1 MKNKVDKLD
10 VDKLVT
16 VSFDL
21 SKLSDAVKICVLNK
35 TEYDELVKKVS
46 AIQATD
52 TSNLV
57 KKLIK
62 TQKLVKLKKKK
73 KIQIMI
79 TNKYITI
86 QELNKLT
93 AENVPARLNPANL
106 ATKAHINDIVEKT
119 F

>member
-73 KIQIMI
+73 K
-79 TNKYITI
+79 K
-86 QELNKLT
+86 
-93 AENVPARLNPANL
+93 
-106 ATKAHINDIVEKT
+106 KT
-119 F
+119 DHDH